1 VRGSDNPSPPRGT
14 DACDVLSHS
23 AELFGT
29 PSKVL
34 GMSEMIHL
42 FSACAFF
49 AEAPQAQHFVQD
61 RRNIGKVL
69 LVP

>member
-42 FSACAFF
+42 FFACSPPARPENKRWTVRERL
-49 AEAPQAQHFVQD
+49 ALIHIKNV
-61 RRNIGKVL
+61 
-69 LVP
+69 